1 MTIGFAFEEKMRK
14 RTMVEKRGREA
25 SNMAEGGS
33 ESTEIL

>member
-1 MTIGFAFEEKMRK
+1 MTIGFAFEEKTRK
-14 RTMVEKRGREA
+14 RAMVEKRGSEA